1 MHQTL
6 TGHENSAVHG
16 SANKFETAIKS

>member
-6 TGHENSAVHG
+6 TGRENSVAHG
-16 SANKFETAIKS
+16 SANKFETAIKN